1 MELLTTI
8 TTHIAQVGI
17 ELLDIVAMG
26 ILLYGSGKSVWMMI
40 RHWPH
45 VTLSLTRFMNIAL
58 IIMLCA
64 EIIRLVL
71 VRTPLELA
79 IVAGMVALA
88 FYMMLRKLGLCR
100 PIYMSSSTLNLE
112 FSFEHQIENFAEKV
126 RVLVSEDMDW
136 CTDHLMTR
144 TYMKPAHPIYA
155 FPRGSPG
162 LSPRLKPWAP
172 PRKIRAGNFTFI
184 CIYISKRV
192 WE

>member
-40 RHWPH
+40 RHRPH

-79 IVAGMVALA
+79 IVAGMVALHGA
-88 FYMMLRKLGLCR
+88 
-100 PIYMSSSTLNLE
+100 I
-112 FSFEHQIENFAEKV
+112 SFLISWEVTREQKHD
-126 RVLVSEDMDW
+126 ED
-136 CTDHLMTR
+136 
-144 TYMKPAHPIYA
+144 
-155 FPRGSPG
+155 RGSAEEAEQDV
-162 LSPRLKPWAP
+162 LL
-172 PRKIRAGNFTFI
+172 
-184 CIYISKRV
+184 
-192 WE
+192 

>member
-40 RHWPH
+40 RHRPH

-71 VRTPLELA
+71 VRTSLELA
-79 IVAGMVALA
+79 IVAGMVALHGA
-88 FYMMLRKLGLCR
+88 
-100 PIYMSSSTLNLE
+100 I
-112 FSFEHQIENFAEKV
+112 SFLISWEVNREQSHDKE
-126 RVLVSEDMDW
+126 
-136 CTDHLMTR
+136 
-144 TYMKPAHPIYA
+144 
-155 FPRGSPG
+155 RGSAEEAEQDV
-162 LSPRLKPWAP
+162 LL
-172 PRKIRAGNFTFI
+172 
-184 CIYISKRV
+184 
-192 WE
+192 

>member
-1 MELLTTI
+1 METLTTI

-79 IVAGMVALA
+79 IVAGMVALHGA
-88 FYMMLRKLGLCR
+88 
-100 PIYMSSSTLNLE
+100 I
-112 FSFEHQIENFAEKV
+112 SFLISWEVNREQSHDKERGKIEETEQD
-126 RVLVSEDMDW
+126 VL
-136 CTDHLMTR
+136 L
-144 TYMKPAHPIYA
+144 
-155 FPRGSPG
+155 
-162 LSPRLKPWAP
+162 
-172 PRKIRAGNFTFI
+172 
-184 CIYISKRV
+184 
-192 WE
+192 

>member
-1 MELLTTI
+1 METLTAI

-40 RHWPH
+40 RHRPH

-79 IVAGMVALA
+79 IVAGMVALHGA
-88 FYMMLRKLGLCR
+88 
-100 PIYMSSSTLNLE
+100 I
-112 FSFEHQIENFAEKV
+112 SFLISWEVNREQSHDKERGKIEETEQD
-126 RVLVSEDMDW
+126 VL
-136 CTDHLMTR
+136 L
-144 TYMKPAHPIYA
+144 
-155 FPRGSPG
+155 
-162 LSPRLKPWAP
+162 
-172 PRKIRAGNFTFI
+172 
-184 CIYISKRV
+184 
-192 WE
+192 

>member
-40 RHWPH
+40 CHRPH

-79 IVAGMVALA
+79 IVAGMVALHGA
-88 FYMMLRKLGLCR
+88 
-100 PIYMSSSTLNLE
+100 I
-112 FSFEHQIENFAEKV
+112 SFLISWEVNREQSHDKE
-126 RVLVSEDMDW
+126 
-136 CTDHLMTR
+136 
-144 TYMKPAHPIYA
+144 
-155 FPRGSPG
+155 RGSAEEAEQDV
-162 LSPRLKPWAP
+162 LL
-172 PRKIRAGNFTFI
+172 
-184 CIYISKRV
+184 
-192 WE
+192 

>member
-1 MELLTTI
+1 METLTAI

-40 RHWPH
+40 CHRPH

-79 IVAGMVALA
+79 IVAGMVALHGA
-88 FYMMLRKLGLCR
+88 
-100 PIYMSSSTLNLE
+100 I
-112 FSFEHQIENFAEKV
+112 SFLISWEVNREQSHDKERGKIEETDQD
-126 RVLVSEDMDW
+126 VL
-136 CTDHLMTR
+136 L
-144 TYMKPAHPIYA
+144 
-155 FPRGSPG
+155 
-162 LSPRLKPWAP
+162 
-172 PRKIRAGNFTFI
+172 
-184 CIYISKRV
+184 
-192 WE
+192 

>member
-40 RHWPH
+40 RHRPH

-79 IVAGMVALA
+79 IVAGMVALHGA
-88 FYMMLRKLGLCR
+88 
-100 PIYMSSSTLNLE
+100 I
-112 FSFEHQIENFAEKV
+112 SFLISWEVNREQSHDKERGKIEESDQD
-126 RVLVSEDMDW
+126 VL
-136 CTDHLMTR
+136 L
-144 TYMKPAHPIYA
+144 
-155 FPRGSPG
+155 
-162 LSPRLKPWAP
+162 
-172 PRKIRAGNFTFI
+172 
-184 CIYISKRV
+184 
-192 WE
+192 

>member
-1 MELLTTI
+1 MELLSTI

-79 IVAGMVALA
+79 IVAGMVALHGA
-88 FYMMLRKLGLCR
+88 
-100 PIYMSSSTLNLE
+100 I
-112 FSFEHQIENFAEKV
+112 SFLISWEVNREQSHDKE
-126 RVLVSEDMDW
+126 
-136 CTDHLMTR
+136 
-144 TYMKPAHPIYA
+144 
-155 FPRGSPG
+155 RGSAEEAEQDV
-162 LSPRLKPWAP
+162 LL
-172 PRKIRAGNFTFI
+172 
-184 CIYISKRV
+184 
-192 WE
+192 

>member
-79 IVAGMVALA
+79 IVAGMV
-88 FYMMLRKLGLCR
+88 
-100 PIYMSSSTLNLE
+100 
-112 FSFEHQIENFAEKV
+112 
-126 RVLVSEDMDW
+126 VLHGAISYLISWEVTREQKHDED
-136 CTDHLMTR
+136 
-144 TYMKPAHPIYA
+144 
-155 FPRGSPG
+155 RGSAEEAEQDV
-162 LSPRLKPWAP
+162 LL
-172 PRKIRAGNFTFI
+172 
-184 CIYISKRV
+184 
-192 WE
+192 

>member
-1 MELLTTI
+1 METLTTI

-40 RHWPH
+40 RHRPH

-79 IVAGMVALA
+79 IVAGMVALHGA
-88 FYMMLRKLGLCR
+88 
-100 PIYMSSSTLNLE
+100 I
-112 FSFEHQIENFAEKV
+112 SFLISWEVNREQSHDKE
-126 RVLVSEDMDW
+126 
-136 CTDHLMTR
+136 
-144 TYMKPAHPIYA
+144 
-155 FPRGSPG
+155 RGSAEEAEQDV
-162 LSPRLKPWAP
+162 LL
-172 PRKIRAGNFTFI
+172 
-184 CIYISKRV
+184 
-192 WE
+192 

>member
-1 MELLTTI
+1 MELLTAI

-40 RHWPH
+40 RHRPH

-79 IVAGMVALA
+79 IVAGMVALHGA
-88 FYMMLRKLGLCR
+88 
-100 PIYMSSSTLNLE
+100 I
-112 FSFEHQIENFAEKV
+112 SFLISWEVNREQSHDKE
-126 RVLVSEDMDW
+126 
-136 CTDHLMTR
+136 
-144 TYMKPAHPIYA
+144 
-155 FPRGSPG
+155 RGSAEETEQDV
-162 LSPRLKPWAP
+162 LL
-172 PRKIRAGNFTFI
+172 
-184 CIYISKRV
+184 
-192 WE
+192 

>member
-1 MELLTTI
+1 METLTAI

-40 RHWPH
+40 RHRPH

-79 IVAGMVALA
+79 IVAGMVALHGA
-88 FYMMLRKLGLCR
+88 
-100 PIYMSSSTLNLE
+100 I
-112 FSFEHQIENFAEKV
+112 SFLISWEVNREQSHDKE
-126 RVLVSEDMDW
+126 
-136 CTDHLMTR
+136 
-144 TYMKPAHPIYA
+144 
-155 FPRGSPG
+155 RGSAEEAEQDV
-162 LSPRLKPWAP
+162 LL
-172 PRKIRAGNFTFI
+172 
-184 CIYISKRV
+184 
-192 WE
+192 

>member
-79 IVAGMVALA
+79 IVAGMVALHGA
-88 FYMMLRKLGLCR
+88 
-100 PIYMSSSTLNLE
+100 I
-112 FSFEHQIENFAEKV
+112 SFLISWEVNREQSHDRNRGTMDESDQD
-126 RVLVSEDMDW
+126 VL
-136 CTDHLMTR
+136 L
-144 TYMKPAHPIYA
+144 
-155 FPRGSPG
+155 
-162 LSPRLKPWAP
+162 
-172 PRKIRAGNFTFI
+172 
-184 CIYISKRV
+184 
-192 WE
+192 

>member
-1 MELLTTI
+1 METLTTI

-40 RHWPH
+40 CHRPH

-79 IVAGMVALA
+79 IVAGMVALH
-88 FYMMLRKLGLCR
+88 GT
-100 PIYMSSSTLNLE
+100 I
-112 FSFEHQIENFAEKV
+112 SFLISWEVNREQSHDKERGKIEETEQD
-126 RVLVSEDMDW
+126 VL
-136 CTDHLMTR
+136 L
-144 TYMKPAHPIYA
+144 
-155 FPRGSPG
+155 
-162 LSPRLKPWAP
+162 
-172 PRKIRAGNFTFI
+172 
-184 CIYISKRV
+184 
-192 WE
+192 

>member
-1 MELLTTI
+1 METLTTI

-40 RHWPH
+40 CHRPH

-79 IVAGMVALA
+79 IVAGMVALHGA
-88 FYMMLRKLGLCR
+88 
-100 PIYMSSSTLNLE
+100 I
-112 FSFEHQIENFAEKV
+112 SFLISWEVNREQSHDKERGKIEETEQD
-126 RVLVSEDMDW
+126 VL
-136 CTDHLMTR
+136 L
-144 TYMKPAHPIYA
+144 
-155 FPRGSPG
+155 
-162 LSPRLKPWAP
+162 
-172 PRKIRAGNFTFI
+172 
-184 CIYISKRV
+184 
-192 WE
+192 